1 MTFPEHRLRYRQDLY
16 RYRLRSPEEMEGMER
31 EFGNIRDHVTGILGR
46 AGSHGM
52 DHVERVTGLCRRIG
66 EEEHADMAILI
77 PAALL
82 HDIARP
88 IEKSQGI
95 PHEEEGARIAVE
107 YLRSIHYDEMR
118 IPAISDAIRAHRFR
132 SAELPATTEAKILSD
147 ADKLDA
153 MGAAG
158 IARTFMRAAEHG
170 GGIDDA
176 IAHFHDKL
184 LKLRGMMYTASGRR
198 IAETRHA
205 FLVRFLDALEEERW
219 GLR

>member
-1 MTFPEHRLRYRQDLY
+1 MNH
-16 RYRLRSPEEMEGMER
+16 
-31 EFGNIRDHVTGILGR
+31 EFDTIRKHVTSVLGQ

-52 DHVERVTGLCRRIG
+52 DHVKRVTRLCGQIG

-88 IEKSQGI
+88 IEKTQGI
-95 PHEEEGARIAVE
+95 PHEEEGARIAE
-107 YLRSIHYDEMR
+107 QYLRSIHYDENH
-118 IPAISDAIRAHRFR
+118 IPAIAGAIRTHRFR
-132 SAELPATTEAKILSD
+132 SKELPATLEAKILSD

-153 MGAAG
+153 MGASG

-184 LKLRGMMYTASGRR
+184 LKLGELMYTGSGRR
-198 IAETRHA
+198 IAKTRHA
-205 FLVRFLDALEEERW
+205 FLIRFLEALDEERR
-219 GLR
+219 GAG